1 MPMCGVMIKAEGLTK
16 RFGTVTAVDELDLT
30 VGAGEVLGFL
40 GPNGAGKTTTM
51 RLLLGFLRPTAGTAT
66 VLGGRLAHDP
76 ALRRRVGYLPGDLRV
91 DPGLTGAG
99 LFTYFGRLRGGPA
112 RARVADL
119 VARLGLD
126 PALRFGRL
134 SKGNRQ
140 KVGIV
145 QALCHDPDV
154 LILDEPTSGLDPL
167 AQREFLTL
175 VRAAADRGAAVLFS
189 THVLSE
195 VERIADRVAI
205 IRAGRLVR
213 EPASIDETLCHA
225 RRRLELVFAT
235 RVPVESF
242 DGVRGVV
249 GADAEDRSVILTLDG
264 PVGPALRAAVEAG
277 TVLRVGPVG
286 DDLEDVFLSLYH
298 PAARVDG
305 ARS

>member
-51 RLLLGFLRPTAGTAT
+51 RLLLGFLRPTAGAAT

-112 RARVADL
+112 RARVAEL

-140 KVGIV
+140 KAGIV

-189 THVLSE
+189 THV
-195 VERIADRVAI
+195 
-205 IRAGRLVR
+205 
-213 EPASIDETLCHA
+213 
-225 RRRLELVFAT
+225 
-235 RVPVESF
+235 
-242 DGVRGVV
+242 
-249 GADAEDRSVILTLDG
+249 
-264 PVGPALRAAVEAG
+264 
-277 TVLRVGPVG
+277 
-286 DDLEDVFLSLYH
+286 
-298 PAARVDG
+298 
-305 ARS
+305 